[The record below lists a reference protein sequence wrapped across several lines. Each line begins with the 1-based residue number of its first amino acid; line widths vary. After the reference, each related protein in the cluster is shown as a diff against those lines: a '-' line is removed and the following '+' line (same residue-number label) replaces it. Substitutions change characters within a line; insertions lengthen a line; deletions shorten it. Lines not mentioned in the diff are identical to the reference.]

1 MAKKSAL
8 GRGLGALL
16 EDAGRESKTRGEGSP
31 TSQEELNLTDIRPN
45 PGQPR
50 KSFDEEALS
59 ELAASIK
66 SIGLVQPITV
76 REIGEGQY
84 EIIAGERRYRAAKM
98 AGLTT
103 IPAYIRTVEE
113 RAVLEMALI
122 ENIQR
127 ENLNP
132 IEEALGYQR
141 LIDECDLTQ
150 DALSE
155 RVGKK
160 RASIAN
166 YLRLLRLPATVQL
179 SLKEREITMG
189 HAKALMGVED
199 PDTQQMIFEQ
209 ILKFDFSVRKVEE
222 IARELSLPKAA
233 KVDKEAAK
241 VEKNKPA
248 TDYADLQAHLSRRF
262 DTKVGLK
269 RDEAGRG
276 KIEISF
282 RSDAELERIV
292 ALLDRLND

>member
-16 EDAGRESKTRGEGSP
+16 EDAGLESKARGESS
-31 TSQEELNLTDIRPN
+31 TSSQEELTLEAIRPN
-45 PGQPR
+45 PDQPR
-50 KSFDEEALS
+50 KSFDEEALR
-59 ELAASIK
+59 ELATSIK

-76 REIGEGQY
+76 REIEEGRY
-84 EIIAGERRYRAAKM
+84 EIIAGERRYRAARM

-103 IPAYIRTVEE
+103 IPAYIRKVEE
-113 RAVLEMALI
+113 RSVHEMALI

-155 RVGKK
+155 RVGKN

-179 SLKEREITMG
+179 ALKKRELSMG
-189 HAKALMGVED
+189 HAKALMAIED
-199 PDTQQMIFEQ
+199 PETQQMIFEQ

-222 IARELSLPKAA
+222 IARKLTLPGEPMPTLPA
-233 KVDKEAAK
+233 K
-241 VEKNKPA
+241 KPA
-248 TDYADLQAHLSRRF
+248 ADYAELQSHLSRCF
-262 DTKVGLK
+262 NTQVGLK
-269 RDEAGRG
+269 RNENGRG
-276 KIEISF
+276 RIEIAF
-282 RSDAELERIV
+282 TSDSELERILG
-292 ALLDRLND
+292 LLDRLND